1 MPRRRVQR
9 AERVKARSK
18 LGPLR
23 QRLVAPQTKVL
34 YDAALCL
41 FDEWLKAEG
50 RKWPRNEQQLPPL
63 LEEFAILEEPVT

>member
-1 MPRRRVQR
+1 MMPRRRVQR

-23 QRLVAPQTKVL
+23 KRLVAPQTKVL

-41 FDEWLKAEG
+41 FDEWLKADG
-50 RKWPRNEQQLPPL
+50 KKWHRN
-63 LEEFAILEEPVT
+63 